1 MALLLSVLFT
11 LSFAFWFYKTAT
23 RLGANAVQWGIV
35 GAMAYQI
42 PAWGWMLTVSKPYIS
57 AIQGTANRA
66 STSAGLVGY
75 SWILVGLVCVLLVY
89 KFALLKTNV
98 RN

>member
-1 MALLLSVLFT
+1 MALFLSVLFT
-11 LSFAFWFYKTAT
+11 LGFAFWFYKTAI
-23 RLGANAVQWGIV
+23 RIGASSFQWAIV
-35 GAMAYQI
+35 GAVAYQI
-42 PAWGWMLTVSKPYIS
+42 PAWGWMITVSKPYVS

-66 STSAGLVGY
+66 AMSAGLMGY
-75 SWILVGLVCVLLVY
+75 SWILVGLVCALLVY